1 MKIEKA
7 NIAEND
13 ILSKITKKSKAF
25 WGYSKEQILK
35 WNNNLTITKN
45 YIEKNDVFK
54 LVIENKIIGYYSYL
68 KIENQNVKLD
78 NLFILPEYIGK
89 GYGIVLMNDF
99 LQKMKKENIKKIIL
113 DSEPNAE
120 KFYAKIGFKK
130 IGEFETSIKNR
141 FMPIME
147 LELKKSEEIINFEI
161 KQEGEISK
169 EFLKQNILNFKDATK
184 FIKELKYGRNAN
196 KNDLKSIFKDNCGTC
211 STKHSLLKK
220 LADENN
226 YSEVKLILGIFKMNS
241 TNTVKIE
248 QTLKTNSLD
257 YIPEAHNYLKYKNEI
272 YDFTKSDSKPSD
284 FEYELLEEIEIL
296 PNQTANFKVEY
307 HKKFLQNWLNNNSE
321 INFTLDEIWKI
332 REKCIEDLTEK

>member
-1 MKIEKA
+1 
-7 NIAEND
+7 
-13 ILSKITKKSKAF
+13 
-25 WGYSKEQILK
+25 
-35 WNNNLTITKN
+35 
-45 YIEKNDVFK
+45 
-54 LVIENKIIGYYSYL
+54 
-68 KIENQNVKLD
+68 
-78 NLFILPEYIGK
+78 
-89 GYGIVLMNDF
+89 MNDF

-296 PNQTANFKVEY
+296 PNQIADFKVEY